1 MRNNNQKVIRKLS
14 ARSMKK
20 NRMRNLFAIGAI
32 CLTSL
37 LFTAVFSM
45 GIGMGQVFQEQTM
58 MEVGGKFHAGLKHVT
73 REQYEKITDNPL
85 VKSSTYNIYISMAD
99 NVRQRQA
106 EIRVAS
112 GEGELDQSFARLKA
126 GRLPE
131 KEEELVADT
140 IVLEALGISPELGA
154 KVPLEFEFMGR
165 KVKQEFTLCGWYEG
179 NEISHAS
186 ELYVSQAY
194 YEKLSQGYTEQDFVE
209 NYRQTGNICG
219 LVSGNI
225 FFANAR
231 NIEENIKEIIRD
243 AGYVPQGRPGKIQ
256 TLIR

>member
-112 GEGELDQSFARLKA
+112 GEGELDQSFARLKE

-140 IVLEALGISPELGA
+140 IVLEALGISPELGE
-154 KVPLEFEFMGR
+154 KVPLEFEFMGQ
-165 KVKQEFTLCGWYEG
+165 KV
-179 NEISHAS
+179 
-186 ELYVSQAY
+186 V
-194 YEKLSQGYTEQDFVE
+194 
-209 NYRQTGNICG
+209 
-219 LVSGNI
+219 
-225 FFANAR
+225 
-231 NIEENIKEIIRD
+231 
-243 AGYVPQGRPGKIQ
+243 
-256 TLIR
+256 